1 MLTLVIISILYQ
13 AAIGIVALHQSEG
26 FVNYSNSI
34 NKDRWLMLVIN
45 ICLQGPVLITTGKL
59 YSFHIYLKIIGL
71 TTYQY
76 IIKQREEAT

>member
-1 MLTLVIISILYQ
+1 
-13 AAIGIVALHQSEG
+13 
-26 FVNYSNSI
+26 
-34 NKDRWLMLVIN
+34 MLVIN
-45 ICLQGPVLITTGKL
+45 ICLQAPVLITSGKL